1 LHGHISPFWKDVLS
15 ILDPN
20 SVIGL
25 VLRENIKFKIGDGSS
40 ILFWSDEWIGS
51 NALRSI
57 FPKLYQISTFRN
69 GLVNEMGQWVN
80 DQWRWNLVW
89 RRKLLSYEEQQYH
102 HLLSMLEPTIIR
114 QGKDDKLIWSCNS
127 DGSFSVKS
135 CCTLIDNTSSATDR
149 VFEANVWIKGA
160 PPKVQVFLWLAV
172 QDKVSTRAFLH
183 QRTVLSATQASCVF
197 CSSNLETSEHLF
209 IHCNFSRSVWMKVL
223 DWWGIQCCLPRTI
236 DLLLLQWPE
245 MVHGKFQRS
254 AWRLI
259 SSSTIWGI
267 WLLRNKIVFEEGTIN
282 LFDCFS
288 TILHRVAIWLHSQD
302 SNFNYTGNDLLR
314 SSDGIKLWCN
324 KKS

>member
-1 LHGHISPFWKDVLS
+1 
-15 ILDPN
+15 
-20 SVIGL
+20 
-25 VLRENIKFKIGDGSS
+25 
-40 ILFWSDEWIGS
+40 
-51 NALRSI
+51 
-57 FPKLYQISTFRN
+57 
-69 GLVNEMGQWVN
+69 
-80 DQWRWNLVW
+80 
-89 RRKLLSYEEQQYH
+89 
-102 HLLSMLEPTIIR
+102 
-114 QGKDDKLIWSCNS
+114 
-127 DGSFSVKS
+127 
-135 CCTLIDNTSSATDR
+135 
-149 VFEANVWIKGA
+149 
-160 PPKVQVFLWLAV
+160 
-172 QDKVSTRAFLH
+172 
-183 QRTVLSATQASCVF
+183 
-197 CSSNLETSEHLF
+197 
-209 IHCNFSRSVWMKVL
+209 MKVL

-324 KKS
+324 KKSQVVFLLFAVVDQFFFLFSSCISFWLFTLWPSQYTLDDYQKKKPGTY

>member
-1 LHGHISPFWKDVLS
+1 MHGHISPFWKDVLS

-40 ILFWSDEWIGS
+40 ILFWSDVWIGS

-57 FPKLYQISTFRN
+57 FPRLYQNSTFRN

-89 RRKLLSYEEQQYH
+89 RRNLLSYEEQQYH
-102 HLLSMLEPTIIR
+102 HLLSMLAPTKIQ
-114 QGKDDKLIWSCNS
+114 QGRDDKLIWPCNS

-135 CCTLIDNTSSATDR
+135 CCTLIDNTSSANDR

-160 PPKVQVFLWLAV
+160 PLKVQVFLWLTV

-197 CSSNLETSEHLF
+197 SSSDLETSEHLF

-223 DWWGIQCCLPRTI
+223 DW
-236 DLLLLQWPE
+236 
-245 MVHGKFQRS
+245 
-254 AWRLI
+254 
-259 SSSTIWGI
+259 
-267 WLLRNKIVFEEGTIN
+267 
-282 LFDCFS
+282 
-288 TILHRVAIWLHSQD
+288 
-302 SNFNYTGNDLLR
+302 
-314 SSDGIKLWCN
+314 
-324 KKS
+324 